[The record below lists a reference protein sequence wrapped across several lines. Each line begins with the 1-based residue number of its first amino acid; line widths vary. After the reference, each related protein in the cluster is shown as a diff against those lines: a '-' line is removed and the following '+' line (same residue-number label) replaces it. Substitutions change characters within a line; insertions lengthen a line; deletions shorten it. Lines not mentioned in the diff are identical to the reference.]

1 MIQYGFRKSVSR
13 SMRLFTRLLH
23 LFTTSRINYKL
34 STNLNSILNT
44 CKIENPKKGTNV
56 FMYKF
61 ISYSLLIGLFST
73 SILLAQPPQR
83 GNSNFTG
90 TITGAV
96 VDSTSEQ
103 PMEYA
108 NVIVYSMRDSSQVTG
123 AITNNRGRFL
133 LDDVPAGRFFVQVS
147 FMGYGR
153 KYIDSVMVSPRNP
166 EVNLG
171 EVILPQTALS
181 SEEVTVEGE
190 RPPISY
196 QIDKKVID
204 VASQPVAAAGNAVDV
219 LETAPSIQVDI
230 EGNVSLRGSGNFRVL
245 IDGKPTVLDAQ
256 NALEQIPSSSI
267 DNIEIITNPSARYS
281 AEGTAGIIN
290 IVMKHNALE
299 GMAGMVNVNA
309 GANDKYGGELTLNY
323 KNENYTAT
331 IGADYNRRLFNMDRT
346 QRSET
351 YRGDETFFVNSAG
364 AGDFGRL
371 SQGLRAGIEYNLS
384 PNDALTFNGRIGKW
398 GMLFDQ
404 RQRYSE
410 WTSGD
415 INDVDLYTSIT
426 DRTMNSIF
434 YSLSTDYMHQYA
446 QKGHE
451 LSGQL
456 QYSLRESEEETT
468 DELRPSENVINE
480 GRLLTESGPEDEFR
494 FKLDY
499 VRPFSE
505 TNKME
510 AGLQAD
516 IEQSDEN
523 TDFFNY
529 DTLTSNYIRRDEFSN
544 SALYEKNIS
553 AAYAM
558 YSGETGNLGYQLGV
572 RGEYTYRDITLPE
585 QNQNFNIDR
594 LDYFPTL
601 HTSYSISGINQAMA
615 SYSRR
620 IDRPRSWYLE
630 PFETWTD
637 AYNVR
642 TGNPGLKPEYIDSY
656 ELGYQTRILGAMVS
670 TEAYYRVTQ
679 NTIDRIQSVYPSEQV
694 PDFVD
699 NKNSITLHSVQN
711 VGTDYRLGMEFMTRF
726 SPLSAWNINLTG
738 SFFDYRIEGTLNDQD
753 FSRSSFNWNARMSNS
768 LELWE
773 DGQIQLNAFYSSPSV
788 SAQGEREGFIMTD
801 LAVRQDFLD
810 NSLSAIF
817 QVRDLLGTG
826 NREFITSG
834 ENFYRYNYMERESPV
849 IMLTLRYNINNY
861 RSNEQRRG
869 GASDAGGDFE
879 GGEF

>member
-1 MIQYGFRKSVSR
+1 MITQLSKKIRVFSSALI
-13 SMRLFTRLLH
+13 STLLQFFTFKRN
-23 LFTTSRINYKL
+23 FYKIP
-34 STNLNSILNT
+34 TNSFSILNRN
-44 CKIENPKKGTNV
+44 KFENRLKGIDSRMKRIV
-56 FMYKF
+56 
-61 ISYSLLIGLFST
+61 SYSLLIGLIFS
-73 SILLAQPPQR
+73 SSLFAQPPR
-83 GNSNFTG
+83 TGAGNFTG

-96 VDSTSEQ
+96 VDSTSEK

-108 NVIVYSMRDSSQVTG
+108 NVIVYSMRDSSQITG

-133 LDDVPAGRFFVQVS
+133 LEDVPPGRFFVQVS

-153 KYIDSVMVSPRNP
+153 KSIDSVMVSPRNP

-171 EVILPQTALS
+171 EVRLPQTALA

-204 VASQPVAAAGNAVDV
+204 VASQPVAAAGTAIDV

-323 KNENYTAT
+323 KDENYTAT
-331 IGADYNRRLFNMDRT
+331 IGADYNRRIFNMDRT

-351 YRGDETFFVNSAG
+351 YQGDETFFVNSTG

-371 SQGLRAGIEYNLS
+371 SQGLRAGIEYNLT
-384 PNDALTFNGRIGKW
+384 PNDVLTFNGRIGKW
-398 GMLFDQ
+398 GMIFDQ

-410 WTSGD
+410 WNSGD
-415 INDVDLYTSIT
+415 INDVDIYTSIT
-426 DRTMNSIF
+426 DRSLNSIF
-434 YSLSTDYMHQYA
+434 YSLSTDYIHQYA
-446 QKGHE
+446 QDGHE
-451 LSGQL
+451 LSGQF

-468 DELRPSENVINE
+468 DELRPSENIINE

-499 VRPFSE
+499 VRPFSD

-510 AGLQAD
+510 AGLQTD
-516 IEQSDEN
+516 IEQADEN
-523 TDFFNY
+523 TEFFNY
-529 DTLTSNYIRRDEFSN
+529 DTLTSNYIRRDAFSN
-544 SALYEKNIS
+544 SALYEKNIG

-558 YSGETGNLGYQLGV
+558 YSGEAGKLGYQLGL

-585 QNQNFNIDR
+585 RNQNFNIDR
-594 LDYFPTL
+594 FDYFPTL
-601 HTSYSISGINQAMA
+601 HSSYSFSGINQAMA

-642 TGNPGLKPEYIDSY
+642 VGNPGLKPEYIDSY

-679 NTIDRIQSVYPSEQV
+679 NSIDRIQSVYPSEQV
-694 PDFVD
+694 PEFVD
-699 NKNSITLHSVQN
+699 SNNNITLHSVQN

-726 SPLSAWNINLTG
+726 SPIPAWNINLTG
-738 SFFDYRIEGTLNDQD
+738 SFFDYRIEGTLNGQD

-768 LELWE
+768 LELWNN
-773 DGQIQLNAFYSSPSV
+773 GQIQLNAFYHSPSV

-817 QVRDLLGTG
+817 QVRDLLGTA
-826 NREFITSG
+826 NREFVTSG

-869 GASDAGGDFE
+869 GTSGGGGDFE